1 MGSCSTRS
9 TTRSASSLAPVFEAV
24 LRSVSA
30 RRTSAP
36 SICAILIG
44 QRVAIGV
51 EETITLEEVG
61 ALTLKGLTQP
71 VVAYNV
77 PLAAIQPALR
87 VIEGGP
93 QSV

>member
-1 MGSCSTRS
+1 LLS
-9 TTRSASSLAPVFEAV
+9 
-24 LRSVSA
+24 
-30 RRTSAP
+30 
-36 SICAILIG
+36 
-44 QRVAIGV
+44 QRVAVAV
-51 EETITLEEVG
+51 EGTTTLEEIG

-77 PLAAIQPALR
+77 PLATSQPALR